1 MSNPSRWLFILGSW
15 LLLIGLVPFAHA
27 YDFDPPGR
35 VARLSDAEGEV
46 SFAPAGEDRWLYV
59 ERNRPLSR
67 GDRLWADG
75 RARAELQVG
84 SAAVRIDEFTGIEL
98 LDLGDDFTQIRLS
111 QGAINL
117 NVRRLYRD
125 ELIEVATPL
134 LAFTITEAGRYR
146 IDVDERRGSTTIV
159 VWRGAGDAYGDRAS
173 FPLRSGD
180 TVRFHDSR
188 LRDYELFGLPRMD
201 DFDAYCQERD
211 RRIERSASLRY
222 VDDDMI
228 GFLDLDEHGRWSSV
242 RQYGNVWFP
251 TRVARGWAP
260 YRDGHWVWMEPWG
273 WTWIDDAPWGF
284 APSHYGRWVLISNRW
299 GWIPGPRQV
308 RPVYAPALVVFL
320 GGRDWSLS
328 FSRGSSSPVGW
339 FPLGPRDVYVPPYR
353 ASRDYFRRVNDHNT
367 AIERAILNRV
377 YDSYDRGRVDFSG
390 LNYAHRNVDD
400 AFTVVPGD
408 VFGNARSVRDAHLR
422 IDRTASARAQLS
434 QLAAVTPNLRSV
446 LGSDT
451 AARKQPQRDVFQR
464 EVFVREAPPPVVQP
478 FSSRERVLQRSPG
491 VVPAPAVVAP
501 SPSRDTHNA
510 RNVRVIGEQGRVV
523 NARDAATR
531 RVQEGGAGRPASL
544 PPLDRTAPMSTP
556 APAPTTAP
564 SIEPERPP
572 ARDRRADRAR
582 GRDEASQV
590 DVQQPETDRIDRER
604 TESQR
609 RLEQQRRDEQ
619 ERLEQQRREASDR
632 IEQQR
637 RDDADRIERQRIERR
652 PVEEQPAERPRSNAA
667 EQLERN
673 TRRADPAPRETPAES
688 RKDARDD
695 DDDANDKDEDRDEQA
710 AERRKVRERGE
721 R

>member
-1 MSNPSRWLFILGSW
+1 MSNPSRWLVIFGSW
-15 LLLIGLVPFAHA
+15 WLLIGLVPFAQA
-27 YDFDPPGR
+27 YDVDPPGR

-84 SAAVRIDEFTGIEL
+84 STAVRIDEFTGIEL
-98 LDLGDDFTQIRLS
+98 LELDDDFAQIRLS

-125 ELIEVATPL
+125 EQIEVATPL
-134 LAFTITEAGRYR
+134 LAFTISAAGRYR
-146 IDVDERRGSTTIV
+146 IDVDERRGTTTIV
-159 VWRGAGDAYGDRAS
+159 VWQGAGEAYGDRAS

-188 LRDYELFGLPRMD
+188 LRDYQLFGLPRMD
-201 DFDAYCQERD
+201 DFDAYCQDRD

-242 RQYGNVWFP
+242 REYGNVWFP

-260 YRDGHWVWMEPWG
+260 YREGHWVWMEPWG

-299 GWIPGPRQV
+299 GWIPGPRRV

-328 FSRGSSSPVGW
+328 FSIGNRSPVGW

-377 YDSYDRGRVDFSG
+377 YDGYDRGRVDFNG
-390 LNYAHRNVDD
+390 LRYAHRNVDD

-408 VFGNARSVRDAHLR
+408 VFGNARSVRDAQLR
-422 IDRTASARAQLS
+422 VDRTASARAQLS

-446 LGSDT
+446 LGGDT
-451 AARKQPQRDVFQR
+451 AARKQPQHDVFERDVF
-464 EVFVREAPPPVVQP
+464 VRQAPPPAVQP
-478 FSSRERVLQRSPG
+478 FISRERALQRSPG
-491 VVPAPAVVAP
+491 VVPVPAAVT
-501 SPSRDTHNA
+501 PSRDTHDA
-510 RNVRVIGEQGRVV
+510 RNVRIIGEQGRVE

-531 RVQEGGAGRPASL
+531 RADAAGGGRPAPL
-544 PPLDRTAPMSTP
+544 QPLDRAAPMSTP
-556 APAPTTAP
+556 APAPTPPTPTIA
-564 SIEPERPP
+564 P
-572 ARDRRADRAR
+572 ARAPVRDMRPEVLRRQDADRI
-582 GRDEASQV
+582 E
-590 DVQQPETDRIDRER
+590 RER
-604 TESQR
+604 VESQR
-609 RLEQQRRDEQ
+609 QLEQQRRDEQ
-619 ERLEQQRREASDR
+619 ERLEQQRRTDSER

-637 RDDADRIERQRIERR
+637 RVDSERIEQQRIEQVQAEERR
-652 PVEEQPAERPRSNAA
+652 AERSRSNAT

-673 TRRADPAPRETPAES
+673 VRRDDPAPREVPAES
-688 RKDARDD
+688 RKDADD
-695 DDDANDKDEDRDEQA
+695 DSVDDRDEQA
-710 AERRKVRERGE
+710 AERRKVRDRGE